1 MPEPT
6 AQPAK
11 AEPSKTEGLMSLLSG
26 KDGWMKIGVILI
38 VLAGGGNILATKQ
51 GTDTTSSEVTQA
63 IKEIHD
69 VHDALAGSID
79 RQKQIIQM
87 LHDLTEAKPT
97 PAPQ

>member
-1 MPEPT
+1 MAEPT
-6 AQPAK
+6 TQPAK
-11 AEPSKTEGLMSLLSG
+11 EPSKAAEGLASLLSG
-26 KDGWMKIGVILI
+26 KDGWMKIGVILV

-51 GTDTTSSEVTQA
+51 GTDTTSGEVTQA

-87 LHDLTEAKPT
+87 LQDMKEAKP
-97 PAPQ
+97 APSPQ